1 MLAIMDNLSL
11 QDSFQ
16 VNQVLLEKK
25 RDTLRF
31 LTPPALPTKET
42 KQNKA
47 RIIVINNAKELT
59 LIPLG

>member
-25 RDTLRF
+25 GILFDSLH
-31 LTPPALPTKET
+31 LPPALPK
-42 KQNKA
+42 KQNKT
-47 RIIVINNAKELT
+47 KQK
-59 LIPLG
+59 